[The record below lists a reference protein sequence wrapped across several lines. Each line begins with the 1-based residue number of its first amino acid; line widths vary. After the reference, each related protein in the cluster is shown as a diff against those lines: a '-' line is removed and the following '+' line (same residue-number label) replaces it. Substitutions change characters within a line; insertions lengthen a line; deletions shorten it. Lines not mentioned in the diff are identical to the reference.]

1 MIFLNHL
8 INKQFY
14 ILFFVFNFIICCFF
28 VYLLAGINPSFL
40 EFPSIQKL
48 LENWGPDEFILKMCV
63 IVTIYCFLHTLY
75 LEIKFIIH
83 MNVGLIDNI
92 KNNKTIKLL
101 SLFWSALSLVSVIYI
116 LINGSAYGDEA
127 KIFSLIKSL
136 FEGIEGYL
144 NVVKVQFFLLVSL
157 FLAPDLILYK
167 KYIH

>member
-1 MIFLNHL
+1 
-8 INKQFY
+8 
-14 ILFFVFNFIICCFF
+14 
-28 VYLLAGINPSFL
+28 
-40 EFPSIQKL
+40 
-48 LENWGPDEFILKMCV
+48 
-63 IVTIYCFLHTLY
+63 
-75 LEIKFIIH
+75 